1 MIALPQ
7 EELLVRLAGYDR
19 VPETKLT
26 RSLREPWQRGRP
38 GWSQNGCWSLRAH
51 ATQCCHLR
59 RDNRVHD
66 SDRWDSRGVRG
77 DVRLLHI

>member
-7 EELLVRLAGYDR
+7 EELLVRPAGYDR

-38 GWSQNGCWSLRAH
+38 GWSQNGCWSLQAH
-51 ATQCCHLR
+51 ATHAVTCSATTEFMTLTAGM
-59 RDNRVHD
+59 VE
-66 SDRWDSRGVRG
+66 V
-77 DVRLLHI
+77 